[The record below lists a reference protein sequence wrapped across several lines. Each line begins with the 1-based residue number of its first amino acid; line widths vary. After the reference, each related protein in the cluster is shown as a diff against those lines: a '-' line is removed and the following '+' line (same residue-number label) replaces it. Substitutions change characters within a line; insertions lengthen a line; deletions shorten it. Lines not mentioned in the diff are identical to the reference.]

1 MKEKRVFLEPVTE
14 SDSYVRVIVDKDT
27 RGVDL
32 KLSDCD
38 RRIWWY
44 FGKPGDKRAIRKIK
58 AVKKIID
65 EVHEYL
71 TK

>member
-1 MKEKRVFLEPVTE
+1 MKEKRVFLEPIKE
-14 SDSYVRVIVDKDT
+14 SDSYVRVCVDEDA
-27 RGVDL
+27 GQVDL

-38 RRIWWY
+38 RHIWWY
-44 FGKPGDKRAIRKIK
+44 FGKPGDKRAIRRIK

-65 EVHEYL
+65 EVYEYL

>member
-1 MKEKRVFLEPVTE
+1 MKPKRVFLEPMKE
-14 SDSYVRVIVDKDT
+14 SDSYVRVCVDEDT
-27 RGVDL
+27 GQVDL

-38 RRIWWY
+38 RRIWWH

>member
-1 MKEKRVFLEPVTE
+1 MKSKRAFLEPLKE
-14 SDSYVRVIVDKDT
+14 SDSYVRVCVDEDT
-27 RGVDL
+27 GQVDL

-71 TK
+71 AK

>member
-1 MKEKRVFLEPVTE
+1 MKPKRVFLESLKE
-14 SDSYVRVIVDKDT
+14 SDSYVRVCVDEDT
-27 RGVDL
+27 GQVDL

-38 RRIWWY
+38 RRIWWH

>member
-14 SDSYVRVIVDKDT
+14 SDSYVRVIVDEDS
-27 RGVDL
+27 GYLDL
-32 KLSDCD
+32 KLADCD
-38 RRIWWY
+38 RRICWT